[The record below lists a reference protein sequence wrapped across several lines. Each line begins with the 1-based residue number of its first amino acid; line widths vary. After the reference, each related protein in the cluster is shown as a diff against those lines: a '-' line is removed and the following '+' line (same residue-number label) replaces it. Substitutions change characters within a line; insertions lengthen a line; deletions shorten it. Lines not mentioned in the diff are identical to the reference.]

1 MIGVSLMVDEYIRC
15 LWPRNLLPWP
25 QGRYYDRAVLGHI
38 SRLLG
43 IALVALV
50 TLSATPFGQPSPAP
64 APTTQAPDTPSVNE
78 IMAHAMARAESQD
91 ETSAELWFE
100 SLILTTV
107 DTLDGDDQVTETLTS
122 LHKRYPFEGAL
133 YEEMVQRDGEPLDD
147 DDLREEQKRKEE
159 FRKEAVAAAESGDAV
174 ETDDE
179 RQLRFDDELMGRY
192 RAEVTGQESVRG
204 EPCWVVD
211 FEPREGKLPENTR
224 MDKVLNRSTGR
235 VYVSRQDHGIMR
247 IEFEL
252 REPVRYMWGMIAS
265 LSRARGQLDF
275 SRVEP
280 NIWLPHK
287 FDMRI
292 DIRVFFRTTR
302 RRVVRQWVERQRIAG
317 RVPGTH
323 GERWATGK
331 TGR

>member
-1 MIGVSLMVDEYIRC
+1 M
-15 LWPRNLLPWP
+15 
-25 QGRYYDRAVLGHI
+25 LGQI
-38 SRLLG
+38 SRVLG

-50 TLSATPFGQPSPAP
+50 ALSANPSGQPASAP
-64 APTTQAPDTPSVNE
+64 APRTPGPDTPSASE
-78 IMAHAMARAESQD
+78 IMAQAMTRAQAQD

-107 DTLDGDDQVTETLTS
+107 DTLDGDEQVTETLTS
-122 LHKRYPFEGAL
+122 LHKRYPLEGAL
-133 YEEMVQRDGEPLDD
+133 YEEMVERDGEPLND
-147 DDLREEQKRKEE
+147 DDLREEEKRKEE
-159 FRKEAVAAAESGDAV
+159 FRAEAMAAAERGDAV

-179 RQLRFDDELMGRY
+179 RQLRFDEDLMGRY
-192 RAEVTGQESVRG
+192 RAEVVGQESVRG
-204 EPCWVVD
+204 EPCWVVG

-252 REPVRYMWGMIAS
+252 QKPVRYLWGMIAS
-265 LSRARGQLDF
+265 LSRATGRLDF

-280 NIWLPHK
+280 TIWLPQR

-302 RRVVRQWVERQRIAG
+302 RHVVREWVERQRIA
-317 RVPGTH
+317 RTGTRDSRKAFA
-323 GERWATGK
+323 G
-331 TGR
+331 

>member
-1 MIGVSLMVDEYIRC
+1 M
-15 LWPRNLLPWP
+15 
-25 QGRYYDRAVLGHI
+25 LGHI
-38 SRLLG
+38 SRVLG

-50 TLSATPFGQPSPAP
+50 ALSANPSGQPSPAP
-64 APTTQAPDTPSVNE
+64 APTTQGPDTPSVSE
-78 IMAHAMARAESQD
+78 IMALAMARAESQD

-107 DTLDGDDQVTETLTS
+107 DTLDGDDRVTETLTS
-122 LHKRYPFEGAL
+122 LHKRYPLEGAL
-133 YEEMVQRDGEPLDD
+133 YEEMVERDGEPLND

-159 FRKEAVAAAESGDAV
+159 FREEAVAAAKSGDAV

-179 RQLRFDDELMGRY
+179 RQLRFDDDLMGRY

-235 VYVSRQDHGIMR
+235 AYVSRQDHGIMR

-265 LSRARGQLDF
+265 LSRATGRLDF

-280 NIWLPHK
+280 NIWLPQE

-302 RRVVRQWVERQRIAG
+302 RRVVREWVERQRIAG
-317 RVPGTH
+317 RAPWTH
-323 GERWATGK
+323 GEAFA
-331 TGR
+331 GR

>member
-1 MIGVSLMVDEYIRC
+1 M
-15 LWPRNLLPWP
+15 
-25 QGRYYDRAVLGHI
+25 LGHI
-38 SRLLG
+38 SRVLG

-50 TLSATPFGQPSPAP
+50 ALSANPSGQPSPAP
-64 APTTQAPDTPSVNE
+64 APTTQGPDTPSVSE
-78 IMAHAMARAESQD
+78 IMALAMARAESQD

-107 DTLDGDDQVTETLTS
+107 DTLDGDDRVTGTLTS
-122 LHKRYPFEGAL
+122 LHKRYPLEGAL
-133 YEEMVQRDGEPLDD
+133 YEEMVERDGEPLND

-159 FRKEAVAAAESGDAV
+159 FREDAVAAAESGDSV

-179 RQLRFDDELMGRY
+179 RQLRFDDDLMGRY
-192 RAEVTGQESVRG
+192 RAEVTGQESVRS

-265 LSRARGQLDF
+265 LSRATGRLDF
-275 SRVEP
+275 SRIEP
-280 NIWLPHK
+280 NIWLPQE

-302 RRVVRQWVERQRIAG
+302 RRVVREWVERQRIAG
-317 RVPGTH
+317 RAPGTH
-323 GERWATGK
+323 GEAFA
-331 TGR
+331 GR

>member
-1 MIGVSLMVDEYIRC
+1 MLLATESLAMA
-15 LWPRNLLPWP
+15 

-38 SRLLG
+38 SRVLG

-50 TLSATPFGQPSPAP
+50 ALSANPFGQPSPAP
-64 APTTQAPDTPSVNE
+64 APTTQSPDTPSVSE
-78 IMAHAMARAESQD
+78 IMALAMARAESQD

-107 DTLDGDDQVTETLTS
+107 DTLDGDDRVTETLTS
-122 LHKRYPFEGAL
+122 LHKRYPLEGAL
-133 YEEMVQRDGEPLDD
+133 YEEMVERDGEPLND

-159 FRKEAVAAAESGDAV
+159 FREEAVAAAESGDAV

-179 RQLRFDDELMGRY
+179 RQLRFDDDLMGRY
-192 RAEVTGQESVRG
+192 RAEVTGRESVRG

-235 VYVSRQDHGIMR
+235 AYVSRQDHGIVR

-265 LSRARGQLDF
+265 LSRATGRLDF

-280 NIWLPHK
+280 NIWLPQE

-302 RRVVRQWVERQRIAG
+302 RRVVREWVERQRIAG
-317 RVPGTH
+317 RAPGTH
-323 GERWATGK
+323 GEAFA
-331 TGR
+331 GR

>member
-1 MIGVSLMVDEYIRC
+1 MLLATESLAMA
-15 LWPRNLLPWP
+15 

-38 SRLLG
+38 SRVLG

-50 TLSATPFGQPSPAP
+50 ALSANPFGQPSPAP
-64 APTTQAPDTPSVNE
+64 APTTQSPDTPSVSE
-78 IMAHAMARAESQD
+78 IMALAMARAESQD

-107 DTLDGDDQVTETLTS
+107 DTLDGDDRVTETLTS
-122 LHKRYPFEGAL
+122 LHKRYPLEGAL
-133 YEEMVQRDGEPLDD
+133 YEEMVERDGETLND

-159 FRKEAVAAAESGDAV
+159 FREEAVAAAESGDAV

-179 RQLRFDDELMGRY
+179 RQLRFDDDLMGRY
-192 RAEVTGQESVRG
+192 RAEVTGRESVRG

-235 VYVSRQDHGIMR
+235 AYVSRQDHGIVR

-265 LSRARGQLDF
+265 LSRATGRLDF

-280 NIWLPHK
+280 NIWLPQE

-302 RRVVRQWVERQRIAG
+302 RRVVREWVERQRIAG
-317 RVPGTH
+317 RAPGTH
-323 GERWATGK
+323 GEAFA
-331 TGR
+331 GR